1 MANWFITGGF
11 GFIGSRLANAVAS
24 NPENRV
30 RIFDNL
36 SVGSKEAVSF
46 NIAHRLFAEA
56 DEGPWENSYTIGD
69 IKNFDEVKTAST
81 GADVIVHLAANTGV
95 QSSISNPKFDCE
107 TNVIGTLNV
116 LEACRCNDISK
127 FIFASSGAPLGGQI
141 PPLHEEM
148 PAKPI
153 SPYGASK
160 LAGEGYC
167 QAYAAAFGITT
178 VILRFGNVYG
188 PGSMKKESV
197 VSKFIKKGLKEL
209 PIQIYG
215 NGRQTRDYIFVD
227 DLITAIHLSAATQLN
242 GANIYQIATS
252 KETSILELVTHIKS
266 VLKDYRGI
274 DLQVDFTDPIT
285 GDAIQN
291 FSDTSKAEREL
302 GWKASTDLHFG
313 LMQTMEDL
321 AKNME

>member
-1 MANWFITGGF
+1 MANWFITGGL
-11 GFIGSRLANAVAS
+11 GFIGSRLANEVAA
-24 NPENRV
+24 NPEHRV

-36 SVGSKEAVSF
+36 SVGSKEAISF
-46 NIAHRLFAEA
+46 KIENRSFAEA
-56 DEGPWENSYTIGD
+56 EDEPWANSYIIGD
-69 IKNFDEVKTAST
+69 IKNFDEVKTASI

-95 QSSISNPKFDCE
+95 QPSICNPKFDCE

-116 LEACRCNDISK
+116 LEACRDNNISK

-167 QAYAAAFGITT
+167 QAYAAAFGVTT

-188 PGSMKKESV
+188 PGSIKKDSV
-197 VSKFIKKGLKEL
+197 VSKFFKRGLKGL

-215 NGRQTRDYIFVD
+215 NGMQTRDYIFID
-227 DLITAIHLSAATQLN
+227 DLIAAIQLSATTNLN

-252 KETSILELVTHIKS
+252 RETSILELVTHIKNA
-266 VLKDYRGI
+266 LRDYRGI
-274 DLQVDFTDPIT
+274 DLKVDFSHPIT
-285 GDAIQN
+285 GDALQN

-302 GWKASTDLHFG
+302 GWRASTELSFG
-313 LMQTMEDL
+313 LMKTLEDL
-321 AKNME
+321 AKKME